1 MTTIPMGAVN
11 MPAKPA
17 KPVFTIPKCKV
28 TYVKSLNV
36 SVLFAPVGMYTG
48 PRYRV
53 ELVDGH
59 TAYWAGEYPPAEFDA
74 AIATA
79 HRVAKRAQTVRY
91 DNVSK
96 LLKDM
101 EQNKE

>member
-1 MTTIPMGAVN
+1 MAAET
-11 MPAKPA
+11 AKPI
-17 KPVFTIPKCKV
+17 FTIPKCKV
-28 TYVKSLNV
+28 TYVKSLDV
-36 SVLFAPVGMYTG
+36 SALFAPVGLYTG

-53 ELVDGH
+53 ELVDGP
-59 TAYWAGEYPPAEFDA
+59 TTYWAGEYPMAEFDA

-101 EQNKE
+101 EQDKE